1 MEEVGKL
8 TQKRINLIH
17 GIQNQQ
23 ETAWGQIDAV
33 LKTQDDAKMLEV
45 RLFGN
50 RIRDRKISIQCLLM
64 VAFLLV
70 HILYAYKM
78 CLCHLCLLRPVEKSF
93 CYYTIFYKN
102 Q

>member
-8 TQKRINLIH
+8 TQKRINLIN

-45 RLFGN
+45 
-50 RIRDRKISIQCLLM
+50 IQLKYNI
-64 VAFLLV
+64 
-70 HILYAYKM
+70 HRYA
-78 CLCHLCLLRPVEKSF
+78 VS
-93 CYYTIFYKN
+93 KN
-102 Q
+102 FRR